1 MSINTVAEFAS
12 ELKKSTDTVLE
23 QLRSAGVAKSNPSD
37 TLTEADKQ
45 KLLTYLQASHG
56 TVTGERKKITLVKK
70 STSEIKQADAT
81 GKARTIQVEVRKK
94 RTFIKR
100 DDEVTS
106 ADSIEPIAA
115 EPVIDHAE
123 LAKREE
129 EARRQIELLRRQE
142 EELAEKRRQREADE
156 AKAAQARAQAEAEE
170 QALKDQQT
178 APVSAEEAAALRA
191 AKAAAAASEAAA
203 INASSRRVDPSVMR
217 QAAAAAE
224 QEALAQQQA
233 DETAAA
239 QAEAAKK
246 AAKQAVID
254 QAAAESKLK
263 SDDEAARAK
272 ELNDRRSKAM
282 AEAEAIR
289 AMMSAPKKVLVAKK
303 EEPKADPKAATKGT
317 LHKPAGTPAT
327 SAKKSP
333 GSDAGTSAPSANK
346 EVKSAKLS
354 SSWAG
359 DPAKKKAIPT
369 RGDTS
374 GGVGRNNWRG
384 GPKNRRG
391 NDRDREDQQQAA
403 PVEARVLE
411 VHVPE
416 TITVAEL
423 AHKMAIKAGEV
434 IKHLMKLGQMV
445 TMNQPLDQD
454 TAMIVVEEMGHTAV
468 VAALDDPEAFTDDEV
483 SQQNAPSL
491 PRAPVVTVMGHVDHG
506 KTSLLDYI
514 RRAKVASGEAGGIT
528 QHIGAYHVE
537 TARGMISFLDTPGHE
552 AFTAMRAR
560 GAQATDIVILVV
572 AGDDGVMPQTK
583 EAIKHAKAAGVP
595 IVVAI
600 NKMDKP
606 DANIERVRSEL
617 ITEEVVPEE
626 FGGDAPFVSV
636 SAKTG
641 MGIDDL
647 LEQVLL
653 QAEVLELKAP
663 VEAAAK
669 GLVIE
674 ARLDKGRGPVATILV
689 QSGTLSTGDVVL
701 AGQTFG
707 RVRAMLDENGK
718 TIKSAGPSIP
728 VEIQGLTEVPQA
740 GDEFMVLSDER
751 RAREIATYRAGKF
764 RNTKLAKQQAAKLE
778 NMFTDISAGE
788 VKNLPIIIKAD
799 VQGSQE
805 ALAASLLKLSTE
817 EVKVQLVYAAV
828 GAISESDINLAI
840 ASKAVVIGFN
850 VRADAGARKLAEGNG
865 VDVHYYNIIYDAVDE
880 LKAAMSGMLAPEQ
893 KEEVTGT
900 AEIRTVFVASK
911 IGTVA
916 GSMIT
921 SGFVT
926 RSSRFRLL
934 RENIVIYTGD
944 IDSLKRLKDD
954 VREVKEGFECGIKLK
969 NYNDI
974 AVGDQLEFFEV
985 KEVARTL

>member
-1 MSINTVAEFAS
+1 MSSTTVAEFAN
-12 ELKKSTDTVLE
+12 ELKKSADVLLQ
-23 QLRSAGVAKSNPSD
+23 QLSAAGVAKTSDSD
-37 TLTEADKQ
+37 TLNDSDKQ
-45 KLLTYLQASHG
+45 KLLSYLQISHG
-56 TVTGERKKITLVKK
+56 TQAGDRKKITLVKK
-70 STSEIKQADAT
+70 STSEIKQADST

-94 RTFIKR
+94 RTLIKR
-100 DDEVTS
+100 DDDVAPVVE
-106 ADSIEPIAA
+106 EPQ

-123 LAKREE
+123 LTRREE
-129 EARRQIELLRRQE
+129 EARRQAELIRRQE
-142 EELAEKRRQREADE
+142 EELAEKRRLREAQE
-156 AKAAQARAQAEAEE
+156 AEQRAQVLAQEQKAQAEA
-170 QALKDQQT
+170 Q
-178 APVSAEEAAALRA
+178 AAALAAAQVTAQVTAQTAA
-191 AKAAAAASEAAA
+191 AKPVLSREAREQLARAEAAS
-203 INASSRRVDPSVMR
+203 INAS
-217 QAAAAAE
+217 QAKPMIAPAPAISP
-224 QEALAQQQA
+224 Q
-233 DETAAA
+233 ETAAA
-239 QAEAAKK
+239 QAAEKAKADQAAREDAAAK
-246 AAKQAVID
+246 V
-254 QAAAESKLK
+254 AAESK
-263 SDDEAARAK
+263 ARAD
-272 ELNDRRSKAM
+272 EESARARDLDERRRKAL

-289 AMMSAPKKVLVAKK
+289 AMMNAPKKVLVAKK
-303 EEPKADPKAATKGT
+303 EEPKVEPKAAVKGT
-317 LHKPAGTPAT
+317 LHKPAGTPAPGARAAA
-327 SAKKSP
+327 AKA
-333 GSDAGTSAPSANK
+333 GDATGPAGNK

-369 RGDTS
+369 RGDSS

-384 GPKNRRG
+384 GPRGRRG
-391 NDRDREDQQQAA
+391 NERDRDDSHGQSA
-403 PVEARVLE
+403 PQEVRVLE

-423 AHKMAIKAGEV
+423 AHKMAIKASEV
-434 IKHLMKLGQMV
+434 IKHLMKLGLMA

-454 TAMIVVEEMGHTAV
+454 TAMIVVEELGHKAV
-468 VAALDDPEAFTDDEV
+468 IAALDDPEAFTDEEV
-483 SQQNAPSL
+483 SEQHAEAL

-537 TARGMISFLDTPGHE
+537 TPRGMISFLDTPGHE

-606 DANIERVRSEL
+606 DANIERVRAEL
-617 ITEEVVPEE
+617 ISEEVVPEE
-626 FGGDAPFVSV
+626 FGGESPFVSV

-663 VEAAAK
+663 VQAAAK

-689 QSGTLSTGDVVL
+689 QSGTLNTGDVVL

-707 RVRAMLDENGK
+707 RVRAMLDENGAA
-718 TIKSAGPSIP
+718 IKSAGPSIP

-740 GDEFMVLSDER
+740 GDEFMVMGDER

-778 NMFTDISAGE
+778 NMFTDMSAGE
-788 VKNLPIIIKAD
+788 VKMLPIIIKAD

-805 ALAASLLKLSTE
+805 ALGASLLKLSTE
-817 EVKVQLVYAAV
+817 EVKVQLVYSGV
-828 GAISESDINLAI
+828 GGISESDINLAI
-840 ASKAVVIGFN
+840 ASKAIVIGFN
-850 VRADAGARKLAEGNG
+850 VRADAGARKTAEGNG

-893 KEEVTGT
+893 REEIMGM

-916 GSMIT
+916 GCMVT
-921 SGFVT
+921 SGQVT
-926 RSSRFRLL
+926 RNAKFRLL
-934 RENIVIYTGD
+934 RDNVVIYTGEL
-944 IDSLKRLKDD
+944 DSLKRLKDD

-974 AVGDQLEFFEV
+974 KEGDQLEFFDV
-985 KEVARTL
+985 KEIARTL

>member
-1 MSINTVAEFAS
+1 MSSTTVAEFAN
-12 ELKKSTDTVLE
+12 ELKKSADVLLQ
-23 QLRSAGVAKSNPSD
+23 QLSAAGVAKTSD
-37 TLTEADKQ
+37 SDALSDADKQ
-45 KLLTYLQASHG
+45 KLLSYLQTSHG
-56 TVTGERKKITLVKK
+56 TQAGDRKKITLVKK
-70 STSEIKQADAT
+70 STSEIKQADSS

-94 RTFIKR
+94 RTLIKR
-100 DDEVTS
+100 DDEVVS
-106 ADSIEPIAA
+106 EDAA
-115 EPVIDHAE
+115 ETTPESVIDHAE
-123 LAKREE
+123 LARREE
-129 EARRQIELLRRQE
+129 EARRQAELIRRQE
-142 EELAEKRRQREADE
+142 EELAEKRRLREELE
-156 AKAAQARAQAEAEE
+156 AKQRAVAEAEAQAAQA
-170 QALKDQQT
+170 
-178 APVSAEEAAALRA
+178 
-191 AKAAAAASEAAA
+191 
-203 INASSRRVDPSVMR
+203 
-217 QAAAAAE
+217 
-224 QEALAQQQA
+224 QA
-233 DETAAA
+233 DAAA
-239 QAEAAKK
+239 QAAKPALSRDEREQLARAEAASINASQSKPAQAPVVDTAALEAAEK
-246 AAKQAVID
+246 AQAAQAAREAAAV
-254 QAAAESKLK
+254 QAAAESK
-263 SDDEAARAK
+263 ARAD
-272 ELNDRRSKAM
+272 EETARARDLDERRRKAL

-289 AMMSAPKKVLVAKK
+289 TMMNAPKKVLVAKK
-303 EEPKADPKAATKGT
+303 DEPKVEPKTAVKGT
-317 LHKPAGTPAT
+317 LHKPAGTPAPGARAAA
-327 SAKKSP
+327 AKAGDAAAP
-333 GSDAGTSAPSANK
+333 GGNK

-359 DPAKKKAIPT
+359 EPGKKKAIPT

-374 GGVGRNNWRG
+374 GGVGRNSWRA
-384 GPKNRRG
+384 GPKGRRG
-391 NDRDREDQQQAA
+391 NDRDRDDSHGQSA
-403 PVEARVLE
+403 PQEVRVIE

-423 AHKMAIKAGEV
+423 AHKMAIKASEV
-434 IKHLMKLGQMV
+434 IKHLMKLGQMA
-445 TMNQPLDQD
+445 TINQPLDQD
-454 TAMIVVEEMGHTAV
+454 TAMIVVEEMGHKAV
-468 VAALDDPEAFTDDEV
+468 VAALDDPEAFTDEEV
-483 SQQNAPSL
+483 SDQHAEAKS
-491 PRAPVVTVMGHVDHG
+491 RAPVVTVMGHVDHG

-537 TARGMISFLDTPGHE
+537 TPRGMISFLDTPGHE

-606 DANIERVRSEL
+606 DANIERVRAEL
-617 ITEEVVPEE
+617 ISEEVVPEE
-626 FGGDAPFVSV
+626 FGGDSPFVSV

-663 VEAAAK
+663 VDAAAK

-689 QSGTLSTGDVVL
+689 QSGTLNTGDVVL

-707 RVRAMLDENGK
+707 RVRAMLDENGQP
-718 TIKSAGPSIP
+718 IKSAGPSIP

-740 GDEFMVLSDER
+740 GDEFMVMGDER

-778 NMFTDISAGE
+778 NMFTDMSAGE
-788 VKNLPIIIKAD
+788 VKTLPIIVKAD

-805 ALAASLLKLSTE
+805 ALGASLLKLSTE
-817 EVKVQLVYAAV
+817 EVKVQMVYSGV
-828 GAISESDINLAI
+828 GGISESDINLAI
-840 ASKAVVIGFN
+840 ASKAIVIGFN

-865 VDVHYYNIIYDAVDE
+865 VDIHYYNIIYDAVDE

-893 KEEVTGT
+893 REEVIGT

-916 GSMIT
+916 GCMVT
-921 SGFVT
+921 SGMVN
-926 RSSRFRLL
+926 RNAKFRLL
-934 RENIVIYTGD
+934 RDNVVIYTGEL
-944 IDSLKRLKDD
+944 DSLKRLKDD

-974 AVGDQLEFFEV
+974 KEGDQLEFFEV
-985 KEVARTL
+985 KEIARTL

>member
-1 MSINTVAEFAS
+1 MSSTTVAEFAN
-12 ELKKSTDTVLE
+12 ELKKSADVLLQ
-23 QLRSAGVAKSNPSD
+23 QLSAAGVAKTSDSDALSD
-37 TLTEADKQ
+37 TDKQ
-45 KLLTYLQASHG
+45 KLLSYLQTSHG
-56 TVTGERKKITLVKK
+56 TQAGDRKKITLVKK
-70 STSEIKQADAT
+70 STSEIKQADST

-94 RTFIKR
+94 RTLIKR
-100 DDEVTS
+100 DDEV
-106 ADSIEPIAA
+106 AAEPAVEA
-115 EPVIDHAE
+115 PQEPVIDHAE
-123 LAKREE
+123 LARREE
-129 EARRQIELLRRQE
+129 EARRQAELIRRQE
-142 EELAEKRRQREADE
+142 EELAEKRRLREEQE
-156 AKAAQARAQAEAEE
+156 AKQRAAAEAEAQQAKAQAEALA
-170 QALKDQQT
+170 QA
-178 APVSAEEAAALRA
+178 AEAAKPVLSRDEREQLARA
-191 AKAAAAASEAAA
+191 EAAS
-203 INASSRRVDPSVMR
+203 INAS
-217 QAAAAAE
+217 QAKPAAPAAPVVS
-224 QEALAQQQA
+224 AQ
-233 DETAAA
+233 ETAAA
-239 QAEAAKK
+239 QAAEKAKVEQTAREDAAAK
-246 AAKQAVID
+246 
-254 QAAAESKLK
+254 AAAESK
-263 SDDEAARAK
+263 ARAD
-272 ELNDRRSKAM
+272 EETARARDLDERRRKAL

-289 AMMSAPKKVLVAKK
+289 AMMNAPKKVLVAKK
-303 EEPKADPKAATKGT
+303 EEPKVEPKAAVKGT
-317 LHKPAGTPAT
+317 LHKPAGTPAPGARAAA
-327 SAKKSP
+327 AK
-333 GSDAGTSAPSANK
+333 AGEATGPAGNK

-384 GPKNRRG
+384 GPRGRRG
-391 NDRDREDQQQAA
+391 NERDRDDSHGQSA
-403 PVEARVLE
+403 PQEVRVLE

-423 AHKMAIKAGEV
+423 AHKMAIKASEV
-434 IKHLMKLGQMV
+434 IKHLMKLGQMA

-454 TAMIVVEEMGHTAV
+454 TAMIVVEEMGHKAV
-468 VAALDDPEAFTDDEV
+468 IAALDDPEAFTDEEV
-483 SQQNAPSL
+483 SDQHAEAL

-537 TARGMISFLDTPGHE
+537 TPRGMISFLDTPGHE

-606 DANIERVRSEL
+606 DANIERVRAEL
-617 ITEEVVPEE
+617 ISEEVVPEE

-663 VEAAAK
+663 VQAAAK

-689 QSGTLSTGDVVL
+689 QSGTLNTGDVVL

-707 RVRAMLDENGK
+707 RVRAMLDENGQP
-718 TIKSAGPSIP
+718 IKSAGPSIP

-740 GDEFMVLSDER
+740 GDEFMVMGDER

-778 NMFTDISAGE
+778 NMFTDMSAGE
-788 VKNLPIIIKAD
+788 VKMLPIIIKAD

-805 ALAASLLKLSTE
+805 ALGASLLKLSTE
-817 EVKVQLVYAAV
+817 EVKVQLVYSGV
-828 GAISESDINLAI
+828 GGISESDINLAI
-840 ASKAVVIGFN
+840 ASKAIVIGFN

-893 KEEVTGT
+893 REEIMGM

-916 GSMIT
+916 GCMVT
-921 SGFVT
+921 SGQVT
-926 RSSRFRLL
+926 RNAKFRLL
-934 RENIVIYTGD
+934 RDNVVIYTGEL
-944 IDSLKRLKDD
+944 DSLKRLKDD

-974 AVGDQLEFFEV
+974 KEGDQLEFFDV
-985 KEVARTL
+985 KEIARTL